1 MSRHQYYRHPEN
13 RNHHSTGVEIGNYM
27 SDRYGPPKPEIET
40 VLHVNQKEL
49 TLAHLHELI
58 NMTDNYPDSTPV
70 NIYDD
75 FIQVTRKPTKPVEMH
90 HRGGEHL
97 QWTVGVDME
106 DGKGTP
112 ITTKIEPP
120 RDHLGRFTKRKEK

>member
-1 MSRHQYYRHPEN
+1 MSRN
-13 RNHHSTGVEIGNYM
+13 IHHTGITGYM

-40 VLHVNQKEL
+40 ILYVKQDEL

-75 FIQVTRKPTKPVEMH
+75 FIQVTRKATTPVEME
-90 HRGGEHL
+90 HRGNGHL
-97 QWTVGVDME
+97 HWSTGLEKV
-106 DGKGTP
+106 K
-112 ITTKIEPP
+112 KNLPP
-120 RDHLGRFTKRKEK
+120 RDHLGRFTKRKDR